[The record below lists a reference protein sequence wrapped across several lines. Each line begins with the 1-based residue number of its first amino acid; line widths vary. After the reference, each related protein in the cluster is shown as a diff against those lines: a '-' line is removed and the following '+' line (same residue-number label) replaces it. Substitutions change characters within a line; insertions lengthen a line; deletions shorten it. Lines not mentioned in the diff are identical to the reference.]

1 MKENETTKKIIIMED
16 IKSFIQETNLK
27 EFIFAFVFFIS
38 LHIKNDVNK

>member
-27 EFIFAFVFFIS
+27 ELIFAFVFLFHCT
-38 LHIKNDVNK
+38 LKMM